1 MVILGS
7 LLSLGT
13 FRLLSFVGVLGGL
26 FFFFFFWPQHTA
38 CRILAPR
45 TGIGPTPLAAKA
57 QET

>member
-13 FRLLSFVGVLGGL
+13 FRLLSFVGVWVFFNFGGGGH
-26 FFFFFFWPQHTA
+26 HTA
-38 CRILAPR
+38 WRILAPR

-57 QET
+57 QES